1 MTLGSITHK
10 ELHSLVTVTCTQTPS
25 QFCPM
30 PNRLARSQSL
40 YLRKHADNP
49 IDWYPWGDEALEKA
63 RNENK
68 PIFLSIGYSS
78 CHWCTVMEHEAFS
91 DTVIADYMNERF
103 VAIKVDREER
113 PDLDS
118 IYMQAVQIMGESG
131 GWPLNLFLV
140 PEDLVPFYGGT
151 YFPIEPRYGR
161 PGFLRVLQ
169 SICEIYYDRYQDIQ
183 DYKDQIVK
191 NLHQINKMIPVP
203 IISDEV
209 LTNGIAKCAE
219 VVTNRDYGTCFPM
232 IPYANLLLRASRFEA
247 ANLESQTTILKDK
260 SQQRGIDL
268 ALGGIF
274 DHVAGGWHR
283 YTVDHTWTVPHFE
296 KMLYDNGLIMEY
308 LANLWLSGLQEPA
321 IARACELTAT
331 WLQRE
336 MLAEEGCFYASQ
348 DADSEGREGKFWVW
362 SFAELKKIFSNT
374 ELDLLIKE
382 FTISV
387 NGNFE
392 ESNVLQRKKL
402 GDLSPETEACLLKL
416 FRRRYGEYSR
426 PTDAFPVARSQDDI
440 REIEW
445 EGRVPPIT
453 DTKAITAWNALMIS
467 GLATAYRAFQNPIY
481 KQLAVNAAKFIL
493 EHQWIEGHL
502 QRINYEGQEAV
513 AAQSEDYAFLIKALL
528 DLHQALPENADFYLQ
543 QAIAIQAEFDRD
555 FWDALSGGYFNTTSE
570 SSQHLLLRERNYQ
583 DNATPSPNG
592 VAIANLVRFASV
604 TGKLEYLDRAELA
617 LKRFG
622 LVIANNPI
630 ACPSLLVAF
639 DWFRNHTLVRT
650 NPEQYAYLNQQYLPS
665 VMLRIDQHLPSPD
678 AIAMVCQGFACLEPA
693 TTPEI
698 CDRQLLRSTTRVGLN
713 YSSSK

>member
-1 MTLGSITHK
+1 
-10 ELHSLVTVTCTQTPS
+10 
-25 QFCPM
+25 M
-30 PNRLARSQSL
+30 PNRLAQSQSL

-63 RNENK
+63 RTENK

-91 DTVIADYMNERF
+91 DTVIADYMNDRF

-118 IYMQAVQIMGESG
+118 IYLQSVQIMGESG
-131 GWPLNLFLV
+131 GWPLNLFLA
-140 PEDLVPFYGGT
+140 PDDLVPFYGGT

-169 SICEIYYDRYQDIQ
+169 SILEIYHDSNQDIQ
-183 DYKDQIVK
+183 DYKEQIVR
-191 NLHQINKMIPVP
+191 NLHQVNKHTPVP
-203 IISDEV
+203 IINDEV
-209 LTNGIAKCAE
+209 LANGIAKCAE

-232 IPYANLLLRASRFEA
+232 IPYANFLLRASRFESL
-247 ANLESQTTILKDK
+247 NPESSDNILKDK
-260 SQQRGIDL
+260 TQQRGLSL

-308 LANLWLSGLQEPA
+308 LANLWISGLKEPA
-321 IARACELTAT
+321 ISRSCELTAT

-362 SFAELKKIFSNT
+362 SFSELKKSFST
-374 ELDLLIKE
+374 AELDLLVQE

-387 NGNFE
+387 AGNFE
-392 ESNVLQRKKL
+392 ETNVLQRKKN
-402 GDLSPETEACLLKL
+402 GELSPEVEACLTKL
-416 FRRRYGEYSR
+416 FRLRYGEYSR
-426 PTDAFPVARSQDDI
+426 PTDAFPVARSQADI
-440 REIEW
+440 REIDW
-445 EGRVPPIT
+445 EGRVPPVT

-467 GLATAYRAFQNPIY
+467 GLANAYRAFQKPIY

-493 EHQWIEGHL
+493 ENQWIEGRL
-502 QRINYEGQEAV
+502 QRINYEGQAAV
-513 AAQSEDYAFLIKALL
+513 VAQSEDYAFLIKALL
-528 DLHQALPENADFYLQ
+528 DMHQAIPEEANFYLQ

-592 VAIANLVRFASV
+592 IAIANLVRIASV
-604 TGKLEYLDRAELA
+604 TKKLEYLDRAELA

-622 LVIANNPI
+622 HVITNSPV
-630 ACPSLLVAF
+630 ACPSLLAAF

-650 NPEQYAYLNQQYLPS
+650 LPTQYEYFNRQYLPA
-665 VMLRIDQHLPSPD
+665 VMLRLDKHLPNPD
-678 AIAMVCQGFACLEPA
+678 AIAIVCQGFACLEPA
-693 TTPEI
+693 MSIEI
-698 CDRQLLRSTTRVGLN
+698 CDRQLLRSTTRV
-713 YSSSK
+713 K

>member
-1 MTLGSITHK
+1 
-10 ELHSLVTVTCTQTPS
+10 V
-25 QFCPM
+25 
-30 PNRLARSQSL
+30 QSL

-63 RNENK
+63 RTENK

-91 DTVIADYMNERF
+91 DTVIADYMNDRF

-118 IYMQAVQIMGESG
+118 IYLQSVQIMGESG
-131 GWPLNLFLV
+131 GWPLNLFLA
-140 PEDLVPFYGGT
+140 PDDLVPFYGGT

-169 SICEIYYDRYQDIQ
+169 SILEIYHDRNQDIQ
-183 DYKDQIVK
+183 DYKEQIVR
-191 NLHQINKMIPVP
+191 NLHQVNKHTPVP
-203 IISDEV
+203 IINDEV
-209 LTNGIAKCAE
+209 LANGIAKCAE

-232 IPYANLLLRASRFEA
+232 IPYANFLLRASRFESL
-247 ANLESQTTILKDK
+247 NPESSDNILKDK
-260 SQQRGIDL
+260 TQQRGLSL

-308 LANLWLSGLQEPA
+308 LANLWISGLKEPA
-321 IARACELTAT
+321 ISRSCELTAT

-362 SFAELKKIFSNT
+362 SFSELKKSFST
-374 ELDLLIKE
+374 AELDLLVQE

-387 NGNFE
+387 AGNFE
-392 ESNVLQRKKL
+392 ETNVLQRKKN
-402 GDLSPETEACLLKL
+402 GELSPEVEACLTKL
-416 FRRRYGEYSR
+416 FRLRYGEYSR
-426 PTDAFPVARSQDDI
+426 PTDAFPVARSQADI
-440 REIEW
+440 REIDW
-445 EGRVPPIT
+445 EGRVPPVT

-467 GLATAYRAFQNPIY
+467 GLANAYRAFQKPIY

-493 EHQWIEGHL
+493 ENQWIEGRL
-502 QRINYEGQEAV
+502 QRINYEGQAAV
-513 AAQSEDYAFLIKALL
+513 VAQSEDYAFLIKALL
-528 DLHQALPENADFYLQ
+528 DMHQAIPEEANFYLQ

-592 VAIANLVRFASV
+592 IAIANLVRIASV
-604 TGKLEYLDRAELA
+604 TKKLEYLDRAELA

-622 LVIANNPI
+622 HVITNSPV
-630 ACPSLLVAF
+630 ACPSLLAAF

-650 NPEQYAYLNQQYLPS
+650 LPTQYEYFNRQYLPA
-665 VMLRIDQHLPSPD
+665 VMLRLDKHLPNPD
-678 AIAMVCQGFACLEPA
+678 AIAIVCQGFACLEPA
-693 TTPEI
+693 MSIEI
-698 CDRQLLRSTTRVGLN
+698 CDRQLLRSTTRV
-713 YSSSK
+713 K

>member
-1 MTLGSITHK
+1 
-10 ELHSLVTVTCTQTPS
+10 
-25 QFCPM
+25 
-30 PNRLARSQSL
+30 
-40 YLRKHADNP
+40 
-49 IDWYPWGDEALEKA
+49 
-63 RNENK
+63 
-68 PIFLSIGYSS
+68 
-78 CHWCTVMEHEAFS
+78 
-91 DTVIADYMNERF
+91 MNDRF

-118 IYMQAVQIMGESG
+118 IYLQSVQIMGESG
-131 GWPLNLFLV
+131 GWPLNLFLA
-140 PEDLVPFYGGT
+140 PDDLVPFYGGT

-169 SICEIYYDRYQDIQ
+169 SILEIYHDRNQDIQ
-183 DYKDQIVK
+183 DYKEQIVR
-191 NLHQINKMIPVP
+191 NLHQVNKHTPVP
-203 IISDEV
+203 IINDAV
-209 LTNGIAKCAE
+209 LANGIAKCAE

-232 IPYANLLLRASRFEA
+232 IPYANFLLRASRFESL
-247 ANLESQTTILKDK
+247 NPESSDNILKDK
-260 SQQRGIDL
+260 TQQRGLSL

-308 LANLWLSGLQEPA
+308 LANLWISGLKEPA
-321 IARACELTAT
+321 ISRSCELTAT

-362 SFAELKKIFSNT
+362 SFSELKKSFST
-374 ELDLLIKE
+374 AELDLLVQE

-387 NGNFE
+387 AGNFE
-392 ESNVLQRKKL
+392 ETNVLQRKKN
-402 GDLSPETEACLLKL
+402 GELSPEVEACLTKL
-416 FRRRYGEYSR
+416 FRLRYGEYSR
-426 PTDAFPVARSQDDI
+426 PTDAFPVARSQADI
-440 REIEW
+440 REIDW
-445 EGRVPPIT
+445 EGRVPPVT

-467 GLATAYRAFQNPIY
+467 GLANAYRAFQKPIY

-493 EHQWIEGHL
+493 ENQWIEGRL
-502 QRINYEGQEAV
+502 QRINYEGQAAV
-513 AAQSEDYAFLIKALL
+513 VAQSEDYAFLIKALL
-528 DLHQALPENADFYLQ
+528 DMHQAIPEEANFYLQ

-592 VAIANLVRFASV
+592 IAIANLVRIASV
-604 TGKLEYLDRAELA
+604 TKKLEYLDRAELA

-622 LVIANNPI
+622 HVITNSPV
-630 ACPSLLVAF
+630 ACPSLLAAF

-650 NPEQYAYLNQQYLPS
+650 LPTQYEYFNRQYLPA
-665 VMLRIDQHLPSPD
+665 VMLRLDKHLPNPD
-678 AIAMVCQGFACLEPA
+678 AIAIVCQGFACLEPA
-693 TTPEI
+693 MSIEI
-698 CDRQLLRSTTRVGLN
+698 CDRQLLRSTTRV
-713 YSSSK
+713 K

>member
-1 MTLGSITHK
+1 
-10 ELHSLVTVTCTQTPS
+10 
-25 QFCPM
+25 M
-30 PNRLARSQSL
+30 PNRLAQSQSL

-63 RNENK
+63 RTENK

-91 DTVIADYMNERF
+91 DTVIADYMNDRF

-118 IYMQAVQIMGESG
+118 IYLQAVQIMGESG
-131 GWPLNLFLV
+131 GWPLNLFLA
-140 PEDLVPFYGGT
+140 PDDLVPFYGGT

-169 SICEIYYDRYQDIQ
+169 SILEIYHDRNQDIQ
-183 DYKDQIVK
+183 DYKEQIVR
-191 NLHQINKMIPVP
+191 NLHQVNKHTPVP
-203 IISDEV
+203 IINDEV
-209 LTNGIAKCAE
+209 LANGIAKCAE

-232 IPYANLLLRASRFEA
+232 IPYANFLLRASRFESL
-247 ANLESQTTILKDK
+247 NPESSDNILKDK
-260 SQQRGIDL
+260 TQQRGLSL

-308 LANLWLSGLQEPA
+308 LANLWISGLKEPA
-321 IARACELTAT
+321 ISRSCELTAT

-362 SFAELKKIFSNT
+362 SFSELKKSFST
-374 ELDLLIKE
+374 AELDLLVQE

-387 NGNFE
+387 AGNFE
-392 ESNVLQRKKL
+392 ETNVLQRKKN
-402 GDLSPETEACLLKL
+402 GELSPEVEACLTKL
-416 FRRRYGEYSR
+416 FRLRYGEYSR
-426 PTDAFPVARSQDDI
+426 PTDAFPVARSQADI
-440 REIEW
+440 REIDW
-445 EGRVPPIT
+445 EGRVPPVT

-467 GLATAYRAFQNPIY
+467 GLANAYRAFQKPIY

-493 EHQWIEGHL
+493 ENQWIEGRL
-502 QRINYEGQEAV
+502 QRINYEGQSAV
-513 AAQSEDYAFLIKALL
+513 VAQSEDYAFLIKALL
-528 DLHQALPENADFYLQ
+528 DMHQAIPEEANFYLQ

-592 VAIANLVRFASV
+592 IAIANLVRIASV
-604 TGKLEYLDRAELA
+604 TKKLEYLDRAELA

-622 LVIANNPI
+622 HVITNSPV
-630 ACPSLLVAF
+630 ACPSLLAAF

-650 NPEQYAYLNQQYLPS
+650 LPTQYEYFNRQYLPA
-665 VMLRIDQHLPSPD
+665 VMLRLDKHLPNPD
-678 AIAMVCQGFACLEPA
+678 AIAIVCQGFACLEPA
-693 TTPEI
+693 MSIEI
-698 CDRQLLRSTTRVGLN
+698 CDRQLLRSTTRV
-713 YSSSK
+713 K

>member
-1 MTLGSITHK
+1 
-10 ELHSLVTVTCTQTPS
+10 
-25 QFCPM
+25 M
-30 PNRLARSQSL
+30 PNRLSQSQSL

-49 IDWYPWGDEALEKA
+49 IAWYPWGDEALEKA
-63 RNENK
+63 KAENK

-91 DTVIADYMNERF
+91 DTLIADYMNDRF

-131 GWPLNLFLV
+131 GWPLNLFLA
-140 PEDLVPFYGGT
+140 PDDLVPFYGGT

-161 PGFLRVLQ
+161 PGFLQVMR
-169 SICEIYYDRYQDIQ
+169 SICEIYYDRHQDILE
-183 DYKDQIVK
+183 YKEQIVR
-191 NLHQINKMIPVP
+191 NLHQVNKLTPVP
-203 IISDEV
+203 VISDEV
-209 LTNGIAKCAE
+209 LANGISRCAE
-219 VVTNRDYGTCFPM
+219 VVTDREQGTCFPM
-232 IPYANLLLRASRFEA
+232 IPYANLLLRASRFES
-247 ANLESQTTILKDK
+247 NQTMLKDK
-260 SQQRGIDL
+260 AQQRGLNL

-296 KMLYDNGLIMEY
+296 KMLYDNGLNMEY
-308 LANLWLSGLQEPA
+308 LANLWLSGLKEPA
-321 IARACELTAT
+321 IARACAVTAN

-362 SFAELKKIFSNT
+362 SYAELKKIFSMT
-374 ELDLLIKE
+374 ELDLLIQE

-387 NGNFE
+387 KGNFE
-392 ESNVLQRKKL
+392 EANVLQRKNL
-402 GDLSPETEACLLKL
+402 GELSPEVEACLTKL

-426 PTDAFPVARSQDDI
+426 PTDAFPVARSQADI
-440 REIEW
+440 QEIDW
-445 EGRVPPIT
+445 EGRVPPVT
-453 DTKAITAWNALMIS
+453 DTKSITAWNAMMIS
-467 GLATAYRAFQNPIY
+467 GLATAYRAFQKPIY

-493 EHQWIEGHL
+493 NNQWIEGRL
-502 QRINYEGQEAV
+502 QRINYEGQASV
-513 AAQSEDYAFLIKALL
+513 AAQSEDYALLIKALL
-528 DLHQALPENADFYLQ
+528 DLHQAIPEEADFYLQ

-555 FWDALSGGYFNTTSE
+555 FWDTMSGGYFNTTSE

-592 VAIANLVRFASV
+592 IAIANLVRLASI
-604 TGKLEYLDRAELA
+604 TEKLEYLDRAELG

-622 LVIANNPI
+622 LVLSNSPV

-650 NPEQYAYLNQQYLPS
+650 HPTEYAYLNAQYLPS
-665 VMLRIDQHLPSPD
+665 VMLRIDRHLANPD
-678 AIAMVCQGFACLEPA
+678 AIAQVCKGFACLEPA
-693 TTPEI
+693 MSQEI
-698 CDRQLLRSTTRVGLN
+698 CDRQLLMSTTRVAL
-713 YSSSK
+713 K

>member
-1 MTLGSITHK
+1 
-10 ELHSLVTVTCTQTPS
+10 
-25 QFCPM
+25 
-30 PNRLARSQSL
+30 
-40 YLRKHADNP
+40 
-49 IDWYPWGDEALEKA
+49 
-63 RNENK
+63 
-68 PIFLSIGYSS
+68 
-78 CHWCTVMEHEAFS
+78 MEHEAFS
-91 DTVIADYMNERF
+91 DTVIADYMNDRF

-118 IYMQAVQIMGESG
+118 IYLQSVQIMGESG
-131 GWPLNLFLV
+131 GWPLNLFLA
-140 PEDLVPFYGGT
+140 PDDLVPFYGGT

-169 SICEIYYDRYQDIQ
+169 SILEIYHDRNQDIQ
-183 DYKDQIVK
+183 DYKEQIVR
-191 NLHQINKMIPVP
+191 NLHQVNKHTPVP
-203 IISDEV
+203 IINDEV
-209 LTNGIAKCAE
+209 LANGIAKCAE

-232 IPYANLLLRASRFEA
+232 IPYANFLLRASRFESL
-247 ANLESQTTILKDK
+247 NPESSDNILKDK
-260 SQQRGIDL
+260 TQQRGLSL

-308 LANLWLSGLQEPA
+308 LANLWISGLKEPA
-321 IARACELTAT
+321 ISRSCELTAT

-362 SFAELKKIFSNT
+362 SFSELKKSFST
-374 ELDLLIKE
+374 AELDLLVQE

-387 NGNFE
+387 AGNFE
-392 ESNVLQRKKL
+392 ETNVLQRKKN
-402 GDLSPETEACLLKL
+402 GELSPEVEACLTKL
-416 FRRRYGEYSR
+416 FRLRYGEYSR
-426 PTDAFPVARSQDDI
+426 PTDAFPVARSQADI
-440 REIEW
+440 REIDW
-445 EGRVPPIT
+445 EGRVPPVT

-467 GLATAYRAFQNPIY
+467 GLANAYRAFQKPIY

-493 EHQWIEGHL
+493 ENQWIEGRL
-502 QRINYEGQEAV
+502 QRINYEGQAAV
-513 AAQSEDYAFLIKALL
+513 VAQSEDYAFLIKALL
-528 DLHQALPENADFYLQ
+528 DMHQAIPEEANFYLQ

-592 VAIANLVRFASV
+592 IAIANLVRIASV
-604 TGKLEYLDRAELA
+604 TKKLEYLDRAELA

-622 LVIANNPI
+622 HVITNSPV
-630 ACPSLLVAF
+630 ACPSLLAAF

-650 NPEQYAYLNQQYLPS
+650 LPTQYEYFNRQYLPA
-665 VMLRIDQHLPSPD
+665 VMLRLDKHLPNPD
-678 AIAMVCQGFACLEPA
+678 AIAIVCQGFACLEPA
-693 TTPEI
+693 MSIEI
-698 CDRQLLRSTTRVGLN
+698 CDRQLLRSTTRV
-713 YSSSK
+713 K

>member
-1 MTLGSITHK
+1 
-10 ELHSLVTVTCTQTPS
+10 
-25 QFCPM
+25 M

-118 IYMQAVQIMGESG
+118 IYLQAIQIMGESG
-131 GWPLNLFLV
+131 GWPLNLFLA
-140 PEDLVPFYGGT
+140 PDDLVPFYGGT
-151 YFPIEPRYGR
+151 YFPIESRYQR

-169 SICEIYYDRYQDIQ
+169 SIHQMYYERNQDIQ
-183 DYKDQIVK
+183 DYKDQIVR
-191 NLHQINKMIPVP
+191 NLHQVNKLTPVP

-209 LTNGIAKCAE
+209 LAHSISKCAE

-232 IPYANLLLRASRFEA
+232 IPYVDFLLRASRFESG
-247 ANLESQTTILKDK
+247 ESLLKAK
-260 SQQRGIDL
+260 TRQRGMDL

-308 LANLWLSGLQEPA
+308 LANLWMSGLQEPA
-321 IARACELTAT
+321 IARSCELTAT

-362 SFAELKKIFSNT
+362 SFAELKKIFSNV
-374 ELDLLIKE
+374 ELDLLIEE

-392 ESNVLQRKKL
+392 ETNVLQRKKL
-402 GDLSPETEACLLKL
+402 GELSPEVEACLLKL

-440 REIEW
+440 REIDW

-467 GLATAYRAFQNPIY
+467 GLIKAYRAFQKPVY
-481 KQLAVNAAKFIL
+481 QQLAVNAVKFIL
-493 EHQWIEGHL
+493 DNQWIEGHL
-502 QRINYEGQEAV
+502 QRINYEGQAAV

-528 DLHQALPENADFYLQ
+528 DLHQAIPEEANFYLQ
-543 QAIAIQAEFDRD
+543 QAIAVQAEFDRD

-570 SSQHLLLRERNYQ
+570 SSQHLLLRERSYQ
-583 DNATPSPNG
+583 DNATPSSNG
-592 VAIANLVRFASV
+592 VAIANLVRLASV
-604 TGKLEYLDRAELA
+604 TEKLEYLDRAELA

-622 LVIANNPI
+622 HVISNSPV

-650 NPEQYAYLNQQYLPS
+650 NPQQYAYLNRQYLPA
-665 VMLRIDQHLPSPD
+665 VMLRIDAHLPNPE

-693 TTPEI
+693 TSQEI
-698 CDRQLLRSTTRVGLN
+698 CDRQLLGSSTRV
-713 YSSSK
+713 K

>member
-1 MTLGSITHK
+1 MS
-10 ELHSLVTVTCTQTPS
+10 
-25 QFCPM
+25 
-30 PNRLARSQSL
+30 NRLAQSQSL

-49 IDWYPWGDEALEKA
+49 IDWYPWGDQALEKA
-63 RNENK
+63 RTENK

-91 DTVIADYMNERF
+91 DTVIADYMNDRF

-118 IYMQAVQIMGESG
+118 IYLQAVQIMGESG
-131 GWPLNLFLV
+131 GWPLNLFLS
-140 PEDLVPFYGGT
+140 PDDLVPFYGGT

-161 PGFLRVLQ
+161 PGFLRVMQ
-169 SICEIYYDRYQDIQ
+169 SILEIYHDRNSDIQ
-183 DYKDQIVK
+183 DYKEQIVR
-191 NLHQINKMIPVP
+191 NLHQVNKHTPVP

-209 LTNGIAKCAE
+209 LAYGIAKCAE
-219 VVTNRDYGTCFPM
+219 VVTNRDFGTCFPM
-232 IPYANLLLRASRFEA
+232 IPYANFLLRASRFEPL
-247 ANLESQTTILKDK
+247 NPESSETILKDK
-260 SQQRGIDL
+260 AQQRGLSL

-308 LANLWLSGLQEPA
+308 LANLWMSGLQEPA
-321 IARACELTAT
+321 IARSCELTAT

-362 SFAELKKIFSNT
+362 SYTELKKNFSTT
-374 ELDLLIKE
+374 ELDLLVQE

-387 NGNFE
+387 TGNFE
-392 ESNVLQRKKL
+392 ESNVLQRKKY
-402 GDLSPETEACLLKL
+402 GELSPEVEACLTKL
-416 FRRRYGEYSR
+416 FRLRYGEYSR
-426 PTDAFPVARSQDDI
+426 PTDAFPVARSQADI
-440 REIEW
+440 REIDW
-445 EGRVPPIT
+445 EGRVPPVT

-467 GLATAYRAFQNPIY
+467 GLATAYRAFQKPIY
-481 KQLAVNAAKFIL
+481 KQLAVNATKFIL
-493 EHQWIEGHL
+493 ENQWIEGRL
-502 QRINYEGQEAV
+502 QRINYEGQAAG
-513 AAQSEDYAFLIKALL
+513 AAQSEDYALLIKALL
-528 DLHQALPENADFYLQ
+528 DLHQAIPEAANFYLQ

-570 SSQHLLLRERNYQ
+570 SSQYLLLRERNYQ

-592 VAIANLVRFASV
+592 IAIANLVRIASL
-604 TGKLEYLDRAELA
+604 TEKLEYLDRAELA

-622 LVIANNPI
+622 HVITNSPL
-630 ACPSLLVAF
+630 ACPSLLTAF

-650 NPEQYAYLNQQYLPS
+650 LPTQYEYLNRQYLPA
-665 VMLRIDQHLPSPD
+665 VMLRLDKHLPNPD
-678 AIAMVCQGFACLEPA
+678 AIAIVCQGFACLEPA
-693 TTPEI
+693 MSIEI
-698 CDRQLLRSTTRVGLN
+698 CDRQLLRSTTRVR
-713 YSSSK
+713 

>member
-1 MTLGSITHK
+1 
-10 ELHSLVTVTCTQTPS
+10 
-25 QFCPM
+25 M
-30 PNRLARSQSL
+30 PNRLAQSQSL

-63 RNENK
+63 RTENK

-91 DTVIADYMNERF
+91 DTVIADYMNDRF

-118 IYMQAVQIMGESG
+118 IYLHSVQIMGESG
-131 GWPLNLFLV
+131 GWPLNLFLA
-140 PEDLVPFYGGT
+140 PDDLVPFYGGT

-169 SICEIYYDRYQDIQ
+169 SILEIYHDRNQDIQ
-183 DYKDQIVK
+183 DYKEQIVR
-191 NLHQINKMIPVP
+191 NLHQVNKHTPVP
-203 IISDEV
+203 IINDEV
-209 LTNGIAKCAE
+209 LANGIAKCAE

-232 IPYANLLLRASRFEA
+232 IPYANFLLRASRFESL
-247 ANLESQTTILKDK
+247 NPESSDNILKDK
-260 SQQRGIDL
+260 TQQRGLSL

-308 LANLWLSGLQEPA
+308 LANLWISGLKEPA
-321 IARACELTAT
+321 ISRSCELTAT

-362 SFAELKKIFSNT
+362 SFSELKKSFST
-374 ELDLLIKE
+374 AELDLLVQE

-387 NGNFE
+387 AGNFE
-392 ESNVLQRKKL
+392 ETNVLQRKKN
-402 GDLSPETEACLLKL
+402 GELSPEVEACLTKL
-416 FRRRYGEYSR
+416 FRLRYGEYSR
-426 PTDAFPVARSQDDI
+426 PTDAFPVARSQADI
-440 REIEW
+440 REIDW
-445 EGRVPPIT
+445 EGRVPPVT

-467 GLATAYRAFQNPIY
+467 GLANAYRAFQKPIY

-493 EHQWIEGHL
+493 ENQWIEGRL
-502 QRINYEGQEAV
+502 QRINYEGQAAV
-513 AAQSEDYAFLIKALL
+513 VAQSEDYAFLIKALL
-528 DLHQALPENADFYLQ
+528 DMHQAIPEEANFYLQ

-592 VAIANLVRFASV
+592 IAIANLVRIASV
-604 TGKLEYLDRAELA
+604 TKKLEYLDRAELA

-622 LVIANNPI
+622 HVITNSPV
-630 ACPSLLVAF
+630 ACPSLLAAF

-650 NPEQYAYLNQQYLPS
+650 LPTQYEYFNRQYLPA
-665 VMLRIDQHLPSPD
+665 VMLRLDKHLPNPD
-678 AIAMVCQGFACLEPA
+678 AIAIVCQGFACLEPA
-693 TTPEI
+693 MSIEI
-698 CDRQLLRSTTRVGLN
+698 CDRQLLRSTTRV
-713 YSSSK
+713 K

>member
-1 MTLGSITHK
+1 
-10 ELHSLVTVTCTQTPS
+10 
-25 QFCPM
+25 M
-30 PNRLARSQSL
+30 PNRLAQSQSL

-63 RNENK
+63 RTENK

-91 DTVIADYMNERF
+91 DTVIADYMNDRF

-118 IYMQAVQIMGESG
+118 IYLQAVQIMGESG
-131 GWPLNLFLV
+131 GWPLNLFLA
-140 PEDLVPFYGGT
+140 PDDLVPFYGGT

-169 SICEIYYDRYQDIQ
+169 SILEIYHDRNQDIQ
-183 DYKDQIVK
+183 DYKEQIVR
-191 NLHQINKMIPVP
+191 NLHQVNKHTPVP
-203 IISDEV
+203 IINDEV
-209 LTNGIAKCAE
+209 LANGIAKCAE

-232 IPYANLLLRASRFEA
+232 IPYANFLLRASRFESL
-247 ANLESQTTILKDK
+247 NPESRDNILKDK
-260 SQQRGIDL
+260 AQQRGL
-268 ALGGIF
+268 SLSLGGIF

-308 LANLWLSGLQEPA
+308 LANLWMSGLKEPA
-321 IARACELTAT
+321 IARSCELTAT

-362 SFAELKKIFSNT
+362 SFSELKKSFST
-374 ELDLLIKE
+374 AELDLLVQE
-382 FTISV
+382 FMISV
-387 NGNFE
+387 AGNFE
-392 ESNVLQRKKL
+392 ETNVLQRKKN
-402 GDLSPETEACLLKL
+402 GELSPEVEACLTKL
-416 FRRRYGEYSR
+416 FRLRYGEYSR
-426 PTDAFPVARSQDDI
+426 PTDAFQVARSQADI
-440 REIEW
+440 REIDW
-445 EGRVPPIT
+445 EGRVPPVT

-467 GLATAYRAFQNPIY
+467 GLANAYRAFQKPIY

-493 EHQWIEGHL
+493 DNQWIEGRL
-502 QRINYEGQEAV
+502 QRINYEGQAAV
-513 AAQSEDYAFLIKALL
+513 VAQSEDYAFLIKALL
-528 DLHQALPENADFYLQ
+528 DLHQAIPEEANFYLQ

-592 VAIANLVRFASV
+592 IAIANLVRIASV
-604 TGKLEYLDRAELA
+604 TEKLEYLDRAELA

-622 LVIANNPI
+622 HVITNSPV
-630 ACPSLLVAF
+630 ACPSLLAAF

-650 NPEQYAYLNQQYLPS
+650 LPTQYEYLNRQYLPA
-665 VMLRIDQHLPSPD
+665 VMLRLDKHLPNPD
-678 AIAMVCQGFACLEPA
+678 AIAIVCQGFACLEPA
-693 TTPEI
+693 MSIEI
-698 CDRQLLRSTTRVGLN
+698 CDRQLLRSTTRV
-713 YSSSK
+713 K

>member
-1 MTLGSITHK
+1 
-10 ELHSLVTVTCTQTPS
+10 
-25 QFCPM
+25 M
-30 PNRLARSQSL
+30 PNRLAQSQSL

-63 RNENK
+63 RTENK

-91 DTVIADYMNERF
+91 DTVIADYMNDRF

-118 IYMQAVQIMGESG
+118 IYLQSVQIMGESG
-131 GWPLNLFLV
+131 GWPLNLFLA
-140 PEDLVPFYGGT
+140 PDDLVPFYGGT

-169 SICEIYYDRYQDIQ
+169 SILEIYHDRNQDIQ
-183 DYKDQIVK
+183 DYKEQIVR
-191 NLHQINKMIPVP
+191 NLHQVNKHTPVP
-203 IISDEV
+203 IINDEV
-209 LTNGIAKCAE
+209 LANGIAKCAE

-232 IPYANLLLRASRFEA
+232 IPYANFLLRASRVET
-247 ANLESQTTILKDK
+247 LKPESSDNILKDK
-260 SQQRGIDL
+260 TQQRGLSL

-308 LANLWLSGLQEPA
+308 LANLWISGLKEPA
-321 IARACELTAT
+321 ISRSCELTAT

-362 SFAELKKIFSNT
+362 SFSELKKSFST
-374 ELDLLIKE
+374 AELDLLVQE

-387 NGNFE
+387 AGNFE
-392 ESNVLQRKKL
+392 ETNVLQRKKN
-402 GDLSPETEACLLKL
+402 GELSPEVEACLTKL
-416 FRRRYGEYSR
+416 FRLRYGEYSR
-426 PTDAFPVARSQDDI
+426 PTDAFPVARSQADI
-440 REIEW
+440 REIDW
-445 EGRVPPIT
+445 EGRVPPVT

-467 GLATAYRAFQNPIY
+467 GLANAYRAFQKPIY

-493 EHQWIEGHL
+493 ENQWIEGRL
-502 QRINYEGQEAV
+502 QRINYEGQAAV
-513 AAQSEDYAFLIKALL
+513 VAQSEDYAFLIKALL
-528 DLHQALPENADFYLQ
+528 DMHQAIPEEANFYLQ

-592 VAIANLVRFASV
+592 IAIANLVRIASV
-604 TGKLEYLDRAELA
+604 TKKLEYLDRAELA

-622 LVIANNPI
+622 HVITNSPV
-630 ACPSLLVAF
+630 ACPSLLAAF

-650 NPEQYAYLNQQYLPS
+650 LPTQYEYFNRQYLPA
-665 VMLRIDQHLPSPD
+665 VMLRLDKHLPNPD
-678 AIAMVCQGFACLEPA
+678 AIAIVCQGFACLEPA
-693 TTPEI
+693 MSIEI
-698 CDRQLLRSTTRVGLN
+698 CDRQLLRSTTRV
-713 YSSSK
+713 K

>member
-1 MTLGSITHK
+1 MS
-10 ELHSLVTVTCTQTPS
+10 
-25 QFCPM
+25 
-30 PNRLARSQSL
+30 NRLVQSQSL

-63 RNENK
+63 RTENK

-78 CHWCTVMEHEAFS
+78 CHWCSVMEHEAFS
-91 DTVIADYMNERF
+91 DTVIADYMNDRF

-131 GWPLNLFLV
+131 GWPLNLFLA
-140 PEDLVPFYGGT
+140 PDDLVPFYGGT

-169 SICEIYYDRYQDIQ
+169 SILEIYHDRNSDIQ
-183 DYKDQIVK
+183 DYKEQIIR
-191 NLHQINKMIPVP
+191 NLHQVNKHTPVP

-209 LTNGIAKCAE
+209 LANGIAKCAE

-232 IPYANLLLRASRFEA
+232 IPYANFLLMASRFESL
-247 ANLESQTTILKDK
+247 NPQSSDKILKYK
-260 SQQRGIDL
+260 AQQRGLSL
-268 ALGGIF
+268 AFGGIF

-308 LANLWLSGLQEPA
+308 LANLWMSGLKEPA
-321 IARACELTAT
+321 IARSCELTAT

-336 MLAEEGCFYASQ
+336 MLTEEGCFYASQ

-362 SFAELKKIFSNT
+362 SYTELKKNFSAA
-374 ELDLLIKE
+374 ELDLLAQE
-382 FTISV
+382 FTILEA
-387 NGNFE
+387 GNFE
-392 ESNVLQRKKL
+392 GSNVLQRKKHEE
-402 GDLSPETEACLLKL
+402 LSPEVEACLTKL
-416 FRRRYGEYSR
+416 FRLRYGEYSR
-426 PTDAFPVARSQDDI
+426 PTDAFPVARSQADI
-440 REIEW
+440 REIDW
-445 EGRVPPIT
+445 EGRVPPVT

-467 GLATAYRAFQNPIY
+467 GLAAAYRAFQKPVY

-493 EHQWIEGHL
+493 ENQWIEGRL
-502 QRINYEGQEAV
+502 QRINYEGKAAV
-513 AAQSEDYAFLIKALL
+513 VAQSEDYAFLIKALL
-528 DLHQALPENADFYLQ
+528 DLHQAIPESANFYLQ

-583 DNATPSPNG
+583 DNATPSSNG
-592 VAIANLVRFASV
+592 IAITNLVRMASL
-604 TGKLEYLDRAELA
+604 TEKLEYLDRAELA

-622 LVIANNPI
+622 HVITNSPV
-630 ACPSLLVAF
+630 ACPSLLAAF

-650 NPEQYAYLNQQYLPS
+650 LPTQYAYLNRQYLPA
-665 VMLRIDQHLPSPD
+665 VMLRLDKHLPNPD
-678 AIAMVCQGFACLEPA
+678 AIAIVCQGFACLEPA
-693 TTPEI
+693 MTVEI
-698 CDRQLLRSTTRVGLN
+698 CDRQLLRSTTRVM
-713 YSSSK
+713 

>member
-1 MTLGSITHK
+1 
-10 ELHSLVTVTCTQTPS
+10 
-25 QFCPM
+25 M
-30 PNRLARSQSL
+30 PNRLAQSQSL

-63 RNENK
+63 RTENK

-91 DTVIADYMNERF
+91 DTVIADYMNDRF

-118 IYMQAVQIMGESG
+118 IYLQSVQIMGESG
-131 GWPLNLFLV
+131 GWPLNLFLA
-140 PEDLVPFYGGT
+140 PDDLVPFYGGT

-169 SICEIYYDRYQDIQ
+169 SILEIYHDRNQDIQ
-183 DYKDQIVK
+183 DYKEQIVR
-191 NLHQINKMIPVP
+191 NLHQVNKHTPVP
-203 IISDEV
+203 IINDAV
-209 LTNGIAKCAE
+209 LANGIAKCAE

-232 IPYANLLLRASRFEA
+232 IPYANFLLRASRFESL
-247 ANLESQTTILKDK
+247 NPESSDNILKDK
-260 SQQRGIDL
+260 TQQRGLSL

-308 LANLWLSGLQEPA
+308 LANLWISGLKEPA
-321 IARACELTAT
+321 ISRSCELTAT

-362 SFAELKKIFSNT
+362 SFSELKKSFST
-374 ELDLLIKE
+374 AELDLLVQE

-387 NGNFE
+387 AGNFE
-392 ESNVLQRKKL
+392 ETNVLQRKKN
-402 GDLSPETEACLLKL
+402 GELSPEVEACLTKL
-416 FRRRYGEYSR
+416 FRLRYGEYSR
-426 PTDAFPVARSQDDI
+426 PTDAFPVARSQADI
-440 REIEW
+440 REIDW
-445 EGRVPPIT
+445 EGRVPPVT

-467 GLATAYRAFQNPIY
+467 GLANAYRAFQKPIY

-493 EHQWIEGHL
+493 ENQWIEGRL
-502 QRINYEGQEAV
+502 QRINYEGQAAV
-513 AAQSEDYAFLIKALL
+513 VAQSEDYAFLIKALL
-528 DLHQALPENADFYLQ
+528 DMHQAIPEEANFYLQ

-592 VAIANLVRFASV
+592 IAIANLVRIASV
-604 TGKLEYLDRAELA
+604 TKKLEYLDRAELA

-622 LVIANNPI
+622 HVITNSPV
-630 ACPSLLVAF
+630 ACPSLLAAF

-650 NPEQYAYLNQQYLPS
+650 LPTQYEYFNRQYLPA
-665 VMLRIDQHLPSPD
+665 VMLRLDKHLPNPD
-678 AIAMVCQGFACLEPA
+678 AIAIVCQGFACLEPA
-693 TTPEI
+693 MSIEI
-698 CDRQLLRSTTRVGLN
+698 CDRQLLRSTTRV
-713 YSSSK
+713 K

>member
-1 MTLGSITHK
+1 
-10 ELHSLVTVTCTQTPS
+10 
-25 QFCPM
+25 M

-49 IDWYPWGDEALEKA
+49 IDWYPWDDEALEKA

-140 PEDLVPFYGGT
+140 PDDLVPFYGGT

-203 IISDEV
+203 IISDAV
-209 LTNGIAKCAE
+209 LAHGIAKCAE

-232 IPYANLLLRASRFEA
+232 IPYANLLLRASRFES
-247 ANLESQTTILKDK
+247 ANPESSVTILRDK

-308 LANLWLSGLQEPA
+308 LANLWLSGFQEPA
-321 IARACELTAT
+321 IARACDLTAT

-362 SFAELKKIFSNT
+362 SFAELKKIFSNP

-392 ESNVLQRKKL
+392 ESNVLQRKKV
-402 GDLSPETEACLLKL
+402 GELSDETEACLLKL
-416 FRRRYGEYSR
+416 FRQRYGEYSR
-426 PTDAFPVARSQDDI
+426 PTDAFPVARSQDDT
-440 REIEW
+440 RAIEW

-467 GLATAYRAFQNPIY
+467 GLATAYRAFHKLVY

-502 QRINYEGQEAV
+502 QRINYEGEEAV
-513 AAQSEDYAFLIKALL
+513 VAQSEDYAFLIKALL
-528 DLHQALPENADFYLQ
+528 DLHQALPESADFYLQ
-543 QAIAIQAEFDRD
+543 QAIAIQSEFDHD

-583 DNATPSPNG
+583 DNATPSSNG
-592 VAIANLVRFASV
+592 VAIANLVRLASI

-622 LVIANNPI
+622 LVIANNSV
-630 ACPSLLVAF
+630 ACPSLFVAF

-650 NPEQYAYLNQQYLPS
+650 NADQYAYLNQQYLPS
-665 VMLRIDQHLPSPD
+665 VMLRIDQHLPNPD
-678 AIAMVCQGFACLEPA
+678 AIALVCQGFACLEPA
-693 TTPEI
+693 VTQDI

-713 YSSSK
+713 

>member
-1 MTLGSITHK
+1 
-10 ELHSLVTVTCTQTPS
+10 
-25 QFCPM
+25 M

-49 IDWYPWGDEALEKA
+49 IDWYPWDDEALEKA
-63 RNENK
+63 RTENK
-68 PIFLSIGYSS
+68 PIFLSVGYSS

-91 DTVIADYMNERF
+91 DTVIADYMNDRF

-131 GWPLNLFLV
+131 GWPLNLFLA
-140 PEDLVPFYGGT
+140 PDDLVPFYGGT

-169 SICEIYYDRYQDIQ
+169 SIYEIYYERNQDIQ
-183 DYKDQIVK
+183 DYKDQIVR
-191 NLHQINKMIPVP
+191 NLHQVNKLIPVP

-209 LTNGIAKCAE
+209 LAKGIAKCAE

-232 IPYANLLLRASRFEA
+232 IPYANLLLRASRFEVV
-247 ANLESQTTILKDK
+247 NSESNQTLLQDK
-260 SQQRGIDL
+260 AQQRGLDL

-321 IARACELTAT
+321 IARSCDLTAT

-336 MLAEEGCFYASQ
+336 MLAAEGCFYASQ

-374 ELDLLIKE
+374 ELDLLIQE

-392 ESNVLQRKKL
+392 ETNVLQRKNL
-402 GDLSPETEACLLKL
+402 GELSPETEACLLKL

-440 REIEW
+440 REIDW

-467 GLATAYRAFQNPIY
+467 GLATAYRAFQKPIY

-502 QRINYEGQEAV
+502 QRINYEGQAAV
-513 AAQSEDYAFLIKALL
+513 AAQSEDYAFLIKAML
-528 DLHQALPENADFYLQ
+528 DLHQAMPEDANFYLQ

-592 VAIANLVRFASV
+592 IAIANLVRLASV
-604 TGKLEYLDRAELA
+604 TEKLEYLDRAELA

-622 LVIANNPI
+622 LVIANSPV
-630 ACPSLLVAF
+630 ACPSLLAAF

-650 NPEQYAYLNQQYLPS
+650 NPSQYAYLNQQYLPS
-665 VMLRIDQHLPSPD
+665 VMLRIDQHLPNPE

-693 TTPEI
+693 MTQDI
-698 CDRQLLRSTTRVGLN
+698 CDRQLLRSTTRV
-713 YSSSK
+713 S

>member
-1 MTLGSITHK
+1 
-10 ELHSLVTVTCTQTPS
+10 
-25 QFCPM
+25 M
-30 PNRLARSQSL
+30 PNRLAQSQSL

-63 RNENK
+63 RTENK

-91 DTVIADYMNERF
+91 DTVIADYMNDRF

-118 IYMQAVQIMGESG
+118 IYLQSVQIMGESG
-131 GWPLNLFLV
+131 GWPLNLFLA
-140 PEDLVPFYGGT
+140 PDDLVPFYGGT

-169 SICEIYYDRYQDIQ
+169 SILEIYHDRNQDIQ
-183 DYKDQIVK
+183 DYKEQIVR
-191 NLHQINKMIPVP
+191 NLHQVNKHTPVP
-203 IISDEV
+203 IINDEV
-209 LTNGIAKCAE
+209 LANGIAKCAE

-232 IPYANLLLRASRFEA
+232 IPYANFLLRASRFESL
-247 ANLESQTTILKDK
+247 NPESSDNILKDK
-260 SQQRGIDL
+260 TQQRGLSL

-308 LANLWLSGLQEPA
+308 LANLWISGLKEPA
-321 IARACELTAT
+321 ISRSCELTAT

-362 SFAELKKIFSNT
+362 SFSELKKSFST
-374 ELDLLIKE
+374 AELDLLVQE

-387 NGNFE
+387 AGNFE
-392 ESNVLQRKKL
+392 ETNVLQRKKN
-402 GDLSPETEACLLKL
+402 GELSPEVEACLTKL
-416 FRRRYGEYSR
+416 FRLRYGEYSR
-426 PTDAFPVARSQDDI
+426 PTDAFPVARSQADI
-440 REIEW
+440 REIDW
-445 EGRVPPIT
+445 EGRVPPVT

-467 GLATAYRAFQNPIY
+467 GLANAYRAFQKPIY

-493 EHQWIEGHL
+493 ENQWIEGRL
-502 QRINYEGQEAV
+502 QRINYEGQAAV
-513 AAQSEDYAFLIKALL
+513 VAQSEDYAFLIKALL
-528 DLHQALPENADFYLQ
+528 DMHQAIPEEANFYLQ

-592 VAIANLVRFASV
+592 IAIANLVRIASV
-604 TGKLEYLDRAELA
+604 TKKLEYLDRAELA

-622 LVIANNPI
+622 HVITNSPV
-630 ACPSLLVAF
+630 ACPSLLAAF

-650 NPEQYAYLNQQYLPS
+650 LPTQYEYFNHQYLPA
-665 VMLRIDQHLPSPD
+665 VMLRLDKHLPNPD
-678 AIAMVCQGFACLEPA
+678 AIAIVCQGFACLEPA
-693 TTPEI
+693 MSIEI
-698 CDRQLLRSTTRVGLN
+698 CDRQLLRSTTRV
-713 YSSSK
+713 K

>member
-1 MTLGSITHK
+1 
-10 ELHSLVTVTCTQTPS
+10 
-25 QFCPM
+25 
-30 PNRLARSQSL
+30 
-40 YLRKHADNP
+40 
-49 IDWYPWGDEALEKA
+49 
-63 RNENK
+63 
-68 PIFLSIGYSS
+68 
-78 CHWCTVMEHEAFS
+78 
-91 DTVIADYMNERF
+91 

-118 IYMQAVQIMGESG
+118 IYLQSVQIMGESG
-131 GWPLNLFLV
+131 GWPLNLFLA
-140 PEDLVPFYGGT
+140 PDDLVPFYGGT

-169 SICEIYYDRYQDIQ
+169 SILEIYHDRNQDIQ
-183 DYKDQIVK
+183 DYKEQIVR
-191 NLHQINKMIPVP
+191 NLHQVNKHTPVP
-203 IISDEV
+203 IINDEV
-209 LTNGIAKCAE
+209 LANGIAKCAE

-232 IPYANLLLRASRFEA
+232 IPYANFLLRASRFESL
-247 ANLESQTTILKDK
+247 NPESSDNILKDK
-260 SQQRGIDL
+260 TQQRGLSL

-308 LANLWLSGLQEPA
+308 LANLWISGLKEPA
-321 IARACELTAT
+321 ISRSCELTAT

-362 SFAELKKIFSNT
+362 SFSELKKSFST
-374 ELDLLIKE
+374 AELDLLVQE

-387 NGNFE
+387 AGNFE
-392 ESNVLQRKKL
+392 ETNVLQRKKN
-402 GDLSPETEACLLKL
+402 GELSPEVEACLTKL
-416 FRRRYGEYSR
+416 FRLRYGEYSR
-426 PTDAFPVARSQDDI
+426 PTDAFPVARSQADI
-440 REIEW
+440 REIDW
-445 EGRVPPIT
+445 EGRVPPVT

-467 GLATAYRAFQNPIY
+467 GLANAYRAFQKPIY

-493 EHQWIEGHL
+493 ENQWIEGRL
-502 QRINYEGQEAV
+502 QRINYEGQAAV
-513 AAQSEDYAFLIKALL
+513 VAQSEDYAFLIKALL
-528 DLHQALPENADFYLQ
+528 DMHQAIPEEANFYLQ

-592 VAIANLVRFASV
+592 IAIANLVRIASV
-604 TGKLEYLDRAELA
+604 TKKLEYLDRAELA

-622 LVIANNPI
+622 HVITNSPV
-630 ACPSLLVAF
+630 ACPSLLAAF

-650 NPEQYAYLNQQYLPS
+650 LPTQYEYFNRQYLPA
-665 VMLRIDQHLPSPD
+665 VMLRLDKHLPNPD
-678 AIAMVCQGFACLEPA
+678 AIAIVCQGFACLEPA
-693 TTPEI
+693 MSIEI
-698 CDRQLLRSTTRVGLN
+698 CDRQLLRSTTRV
-713 YSSSK
+713 K

>member
-1 MTLGSITHK
+1 
-10 ELHSLVTVTCTQTPS
+10 
-25 QFCPM
+25 M
-30 PNRLARSQSL
+30 PNRLAQSQSL

-63 RNENK
+63 RTENK

-91 DTVIADYMNERF
+91 DTVIADYMNDRF

-118 IYMQAVQIMGESG
+118 IYLQSVQIMGESG
-131 GWPLNLFLV
+131 GWPLNLFLA
-140 PEDLVPFYGGT
+140 PDDLVPFYGGT

-169 SICEIYYDRYQDIQ
+169 SILEIYHDRNQDIQ
-183 DYKDQIVK
+183 DYKEQIVR
-191 NLHQINKMIPVP
+191 NLHQVNKHTPVP
-203 IISDEV
+203 IINDEV
-209 LTNGIAKCAE
+209 LANGIAKCAE

-232 IPYANLLLRASRFEA
+232 IPYANFLLRASRFESL
-247 ANLESQTTILKDK
+247 NPESSDNILKDK
-260 SQQRGIDL
+260 TQQRGLSL

-283 YTVDHTWTVPHFE
+283 YTVDQTLTVPHFE

-308 LANLWLSGLQEPA
+308 LANLWISGLKEPA
-321 IARACELTAT
+321 ISRSCELTAT

-362 SFAELKKIFSNT
+362 SFSELKKSFST
-374 ELDLLIKE
+374 AELDLLVQE

-387 NGNFE
+387 AGNFE
-392 ESNVLQRKKL
+392 ETNVLQRKKN
-402 GDLSPETEACLLKL
+402 GELSPEVEACLTKL
-416 FRRRYGEYSR
+416 FRLRYGEYSR
-426 PTDAFPVARSQDDI
+426 PTDAFPVARSQADI
-440 REIEW
+440 REIDW
-445 EGRVPPIT
+445 EGRVPPVT

-467 GLATAYRAFQNPIY
+467 GLANAYRAFQKPIY

-493 EHQWIEGHL
+493 ENQWIEGRL
-502 QRINYEGQEAV
+502 QRINYEGQAAV
-513 AAQSEDYAFLIKALL
+513 VAQSEDYAFLIKALL
-528 DLHQALPENADFYLQ
+528 DMHQAIPEEANFYLQ

-592 VAIANLVRFASV
+592 IAIANLVRIASV
-604 TGKLEYLDRAELA
+604 TKKLEYLDRAELA

-622 LVIANNPI
+622 HVITNSPV
-630 ACPSLLVAF
+630 ACPSLLAAF

-650 NPEQYAYLNQQYLPS
+650 LPTQYEYFNRQYLPA
-665 VMLRIDQHLPSPD
+665 VMLRLDKHLPNPD
-678 AIAMVCQGFACLEPA
+678 AIAIVCQGFACLEPA
-693 TTPEI
+693 MSIEI
-698 CDRQLLRSTTRVGLN
+698 CDRQLLRSTTRV
-713 YSSSK
+713 K

>member
-1 MTLGSITHK
+1 
-10 ELHSLVTVTCTQTPS
+10 
-25 QFCPM
+25 M
-30 PNRLARSQSL
+30 PNRLAQSQSL

-63 RNENK
+63 RTENK

-91 DTVIADYMNERF
+91 DTVIADYMNDRL

-131 GWPLNLFLV
+131 GWPLNLFLA
-140 PEDLVPFYGGT
+140 PDDLVPFYGGT

-169 SICEIYYDRYQDIQ
+169 SILEIYHDRNQDIQ
-183 DYKDQIVK
+183 DYKEQIVR
-191 NLHQINKMIPVP
+191 NLHQVNKHTPVP
-203 IISDEV
+203 IINDEV

-232 IPYANLLLRASRFEA
+232 IPYANFLLRASRFESL
-247 ANLESQTTILKDK
+247 NPESSDNILKDK
-260 SQQRGIDL
+260 AQQRGLSL

-308 LANLWLSGLQEPA
+308 LANLWMSGLQEPA
-321 IARACELTAT
+321 IARSCELTAT

-336 MLAEEGCFYASQ
+336 MLTEEGCFYASQ

-362 SFAELKKIFSNT
+362 SYTDLKKNFSAT
-374 ELDLLIKE
+374 ELALLVQE
-382 FTISV
+382 FTISET
-387 NGNFE
+387 GNFE
-392 ESNVLQRKKL
+392 GNNVLQRKKQ
-402 GDLSPETEACLLKL
+402 GELSPEVEACLTKL
-416 FRRRYGEYSR
+416 FRLRYGEYSR
-426 PTDAFPVARSQDDI
+426 PTDAFPVARSQADI
-440 REIEW
+440 REINW
-445 EGRVPPIT
+445 EGRVPPVT

-467 GLATAYRAFQNPIY
+467 GLANAYRAFQKPIY

-493 EHQWIEGHL
+493 ENQWIEGRL
-502 QRINYEGQEAV
+502 QRINYEGQAEV

-528 DLHQALPENADFYLQ
+528 DLHQAIPEEANFYLQ

-592 VAIANLVRFASV
+592 IAIANLVRIASL
-604 TGKLEYLDRAELA
+604 TEKLEYLDRAELA

-622 LVIANNPI
+622 HVITNSPV

-650 NPEQYAYLNQQYLPS
+650 LPTQYECLNRQYLPA
-665 VMLRIDQHLPSPD
+665 VMLRLDKHLPNPD
-678 AIAMVCQGFACLEPA
+678 AIAIVCQGFACLEPA
-693 TTPEI
+693 MSIEI
-698 CDRQLLRSTTRVGLN
+698 CDRQLLRSTTRVR
-713 YSSSK
+713 

>member
-1 MTLGSITHK
+1 
-10 ELHSLVTVTCTQTPS
+10 
-25 QFCPM
+25 M

-49 IDWYPWGDEALEKA
+49 IDWYPWGDAALEKA

-140 PEDLVPFYGGT
+140 PDDLVPFYGGT

-203 IISDEV
+203 IISDAV
-209 LTNGIAKCAE
+209 LAHGIAKCAE

-232 IPYANLLLRASRFEA
+232 IPYANLLLRSSRFEA
-247 ANLESQTTILKDK
+247 ANPESSATILRDK

-308 LANLWLSGLQEPA
+308 LANLWLSGFQEPA
-321 IARACELTAT
+321 IARACDLTAT

-402 GDLSPETEACLLKL
+402 GELSAETEACLLKL

-426 PTDAFPVARSQDDI
+426 PSDALPVARSQDDI

-467 GLATAYRAFQNPIY
+467 GLATAYRAFQKPVY

-502 QRINYEGQEAV
+502 QRINYEGEEAV
-513 AAQSEDYAFLIKALL
+513 VAQSEDYAFLIKALL
-528 DLHQALPENADFYLQ
+528 DLHQALPESADFYLQ

-583 DNATPSPNG
+583 DNATPSSNG
-592 VAIANLVRFASV
+592 VAIANLVRLASI

-622 LVIANNPI
+622 LVIANNSV

-650 NPEQYAYLNQQYLPS
+650 NAEQYAYLNQQYLPS
-665 VMLRIDQHLPSPD
+665 VMLRIDQHLPNPD

-693 TTPEI
+693 ITQDI
-698 CDRQLLRSTTRVGLN
+698 CDRQLLRSTTRVGLH

>member
-1 MTLGSITHK
+1 
-10 ELHSLVTVTCTQTPS
+10 
-25 QFCPM
+25 M

-40 YLRKHADNP
+40 YLRKHAENP
-49 IDWYPWGDEALEKA
+49 IDWYPWGNEALEKA
-63 RNENK
+63 RTENK

-91 DTVIADYMNERF
+91 DTVIADYMNDRF

-118 IYMQAVQIMGESG
+118 IYMQAIQIMGESG
-131 GWPLNLFLV
+131 GWPLNLFLS
-140 PEDLVPFYGGT
+140 PDDLVPFYGGT
-151 YFPIEPRYGR
+151 YFPIEPRYQR

-169 SICEIYYDRYQDIQ
+169 SICEIYYERNQDIQ
-183 DYKDQIVK
+183 DYKDQIVR
-191 NLHQINKMIPVP
+191 NLHQVNKLIPVP
-203 IISDEV
+203 IINDEV
-209 LTNGIAKCAE
+209 LAHGIAKCAE

-232 IPYANLLLRASRFEA
+232 IPYTDFLLRASRFEA
-247 ANLESQTTILKDK
+247 EESVLKEK
-260 SQQRGIDL
+260 TRQRGIDL

-283 YTVDHTWTVPHFE
+283 YTIDHTWTVPHFE

-308 LANLWLSGLQEPA
+308 LANLWLSGLNEPA
-321 IARACELTAT
+321 IARACELTVT

-336 MLAEEGCFYASQ
+336 MLAEEGCFYTSQ

-362 SFAELKKIFSNT
+362 TFAELKKIFSNT
-374 ELDLLIKE
+374 ELDLLMEE
-382 FTISV
+382 FTISA

-392 ESNVLQRKKL
+392 EANVLQRKKL
-402 GDLSPETEACLLKL
+402 GEFSPEIEACLLKL

-440 REIEW
+440 RAIDW

-453 DTKAITAWNALMIS
+453 DTKAIASWNALMIS
-467 GLATAYRAFQNPIY
+467 GLATAYRAFQKPIY
-481 KQLAVNAAKFIL
+481 QQLAVNATKFIL
-493 EHQWIEGHL
+493 ENQWVEGSL
-502 QRINYEGQEAV
+502 QRINYEGQASV

-528 DLHQALPENADFYLQ
+528 DLHQAIPEEADFYLQ
-543 QAIAIQAEFDRD
+543 QAIAIQAEFDRG

-583 DNATPSPNG
+583 DNAIPSSNG
-592 VAIANLVRFASV
+592 VAIANLVRLASV
-604 TGKLEYLDRAELA
+604 TEKLEYLDRAELA

-622 LVIANNPI
+622 HVISNSPV
-630 ACPSLLVAF
+630 ACPSLLTAF
-639 DWFRNHTLVRT
+639 DCFRNHTLVRT
-650 NPEQYAYLNQQYLPS
+650 NPSQYAYLSHQYLPL
-665 VMLRIDQHLPSPD
+665 VMLRLDRHLSSPE

-693 TTPEI
+693 TSQEI
-698 CDRQLLRSTTRVGLN
+698 CDHQLLRSTTRV
-713 YSSSK
+713 K

>member
-1 MTLGSITHK
+1 
-10 ELHSLVTVTCTQTPS
+10 
-25 QFCPM
+25 M
-30 PNRLARSQSL
+30 PNRLTQAHSL
-40 YLRKHADNP
+40 YLRKHGDNP

-91 DTVIADYMNERF
+91 DTVIADYMNDRF

-118 IYMQAVQIMGESG
+118 IYMQAIQIMGESG
-131 GWPLNLFLV
+131 GWPLNIFLA
-140 PEDLVPFYGGT
+140 PDDLVPFYGGT

-169 SICEIYYDRYQDIQ
+169 SICEIYYDRNPDIQ
-183 DYKDQIVK
+183 DYKDQIIR
-191 NLHQINKMIPVP
+191 NLHQVNKLIPVP
-203 IISDEV
+203 IISDEA
-209 LTNGIAKCAE
+209 LAMGIAKCAE

-232 IPYANLLLRASRFEA
+232 IPYANLILRACRFEK
-247 ANLESQTTILKDK
+247 LQGDSGESLLQNKAE
-260 SQQRGIDL
+260 QRGLDL

-283 YTVDHTWTVPHFE
+283 YTVDPTWTVPHFE

-308 LANLWLSGLQEPA
+308 LANLWMSGKQEPA
-321 IARACELTAT
+321 IARACDLTVT

-362 SFAELKKIFSNT
+362 SYAELKNIFSIS
-374 ELDLLIKE
+374 ELEQLSYE
-382 FTISV
+382 FTISP

-392 ESNVLQRKKL
+392 ETNVLQRKHY
-402 GDLSPETEACLLKL
+402 GELSPEIEASLLKL

-426 PTDAFPVARSQDDI
+426 PSDAFPVARNQEDI
-440 REIEW
+440 REIDW

-467 GLATAYRAFQNPIY
+467 GLATAYRAFQKPIY
-481 KQLAVNAAKFIL
+481 RQLAVTAMQFIL
-493 EHQWIEGHL
+493 DHQWVSGHL
-502 QRINYEGQEAV
+502 QRINYGGIAAV
-513 AAQSEDYAFLIKALL
+513 PAQSEDYALLIKALL
-528 DLHQALPENADFYLQ
+528 DLHQAIPESADFYLQ

-570 SSQHLLLRERNYQ
+570 SSQYLLVRERNYQ

-592 VAIANLVRFASV
+592 TAIANLVRIASI
-604 TGKLEYLDRAELA
+604 TGKLDYLDRAELA

-622 LVIANNPI
+622 HVITNSPV
-630 ACPSLLVAF
+630 ACPSLIAAF
-639 DWFRNHTLVRT
+639 DWFRNHTLVRA
-650 NPEQYAYLNQQYLPS
+650 NPDLYQQLNREYLPNVTLIAEKVFRNS
-665 VMLRIDQHLPSPD
+665 D
-678 AIAMVCQGFACLEPA
+678 AIALVCQGFSCLEPA
-693 TTPEI
+693 IDPDI
-698 CDRQLLRSTTRVGLN
+698 CKQQLVR
-713 YSSSK
+713 SSSRVQ

>member
-1 MTLGSITHK
+1 
-10 ELHSLVTVTCTQTPS
+10 
-25 QFCPM
+25 M
-30 PNRLARSQSL
+30 PNRLSQSPSL

-49 IDWYPWGDEALEKA
+49 IDWYPWGNEALEKA
-63 RNENK
+63 RTENK

-91 DTVIADYMNERF
+91 DTVIADYMNVRF

-131 GWPLNLFLV
+131 GWPLNLFLA
-140 PEDLVPFYGGT
+140 PDDLVPFYGGT
-151 YFPIEPRYGR
+151 YFPIEPRYGK

-169 SICEIYYDRYQDIQ
+169 SILEIYHDRHQDIH
-183 DYKDQIVK
+183 DYKEQIVR
-191 NLHQINKMIPVP
+191 NLHQVNKLVPVP

-209 LTNGIAKCAE
+209 LANGINKCAE

-232 IPYANLLLRASRFEA
+232 IPYADFLLAASRFESA
-247 ANLESQTTILKDK
+247 SQSTLLKHK
-260 SQQRGIDL
+260 AQQRGIDL
-268 ALGGIF
+268 AIGGIF

-308 LANLWLSGLQEPA
+308 LAKLWMSGLHEPA
-321 IARACELTAT
+321 IARCCELTAT

-362 SFAELKKIFSNT
+362 SYGELKKIFSTT
-374 ELDLLIKE
+374 ELDLLVHE

-387 NGNFE
+387 TGNFE
-392 ESNVLQRKKL
+392 ESNVLQRKKR
-402 GDLSPETEACLLKL
+402 GELSPEVEACLMKL
-416 FRRRYGEYSR
+416 FCRRYGEYSR
-426 PTDAFPVARSQDDI
+426 PTDAFPVARSQADI
-440 REIEW
+440 REIDW
-445 EGRVPPIT
+445 EGRVPPVT

-467 GLATAYRAFQNPIY
+467 GLAGAYRAFQQPVY

-493 EHQWIEGHL
+493 ENQWIEGHL
-502 QRINYEGQEAV
+502 QRINYEGQA
-513 AAQSEDYAFLIKALL
+513 AIMAQSEDYAFLIKALL
-528 DLHQALPENADFYLQ
+528 DLHQAIPEEADYYLQ
-543 QAIAIQAEFDRD
+543 QAIAVQAEFDRD
-555 FWDALSGGYFNTTSE
+555 FWDGLSGGYFNTTSE
-570 SSQHLLLRERNYQ
+570 SSQYLLLRERNYQ

-592 VAIANLVRFASV
+592 VAIANLVRIASL
-604 TGKLEYLDRAELA
+604 TEKLEYLDRAELA

-622 LVIANNPI
+622 HVISNSPV

-639 DWFRNHTLVRT
+639 DWFRNHTLVRAK
-650 NPEQYAYLNQQYLPS
+650 PEQYAYLNRQYLPAA
-665 VMLRIDQHLPSPD
+665 MLRIDRHLPNPQ
-678 AIAMVCQGFACLEPA
+678 AIAMVCQGLACLEPA
-693 TTPEI
+693 TSQEI
-698 CDRQLLRSTTRVGLN
+698 CDRQLLRSTTRVN
-713 YSSSK
+713 

>member
-1 MTLGSITHK
+1 
-10 ELHSLVTVTCTQTPS
+10 
-25 QFCPM
+25 M
-30 PNRLARSQSL
+30 PNRLAQSQSL

-63 RNENK
+63 RTENK

-91 DTVIADYMNERF
+91 DTVIADYMNDRF

-118 IYMQAVQIMGESG
+118 IYLQSVQIMGESG
-131 GWPLNLFLV
+131 GWPLNLFLA
-140 PEDLVPFYGGT
+140 PDDLVPFYGGT

-169 SICEIYYDRYQDIQ
+169 SILEIYHDRNQDIQ
-183 DYKDQIVK
+183 DYKEQIVR
-191 NLHQINKMIPVP
+191 NLHQVNKHTPVP
-203 IISDEV
+203 IINDEV
-209 LTNGIAKCAE
+209 LANGIAKCAE

-232 IPYANLLLRASRFEA
+232 IPYANFLLRASRFESL
-247 ANLESQTTILKDK
+247 NPESSDNILKDK
-260 SQQRGIDL
+260 TQQRGLSL

-308 LANLWLSGLQEPA
+308 LANLWISGLKEPA
-321 IARACELTAT
+321 ISRSCELTAT

-362 SFAELKKIFSNT
+362 SFSELKKSFST
-374 ELDLLIKE
+374 AELDLLVQE

-387 NGNFE
+387 AGNFE
-392 ESNVLQRKKL
+392 ETNVLQRKKN
-402 GDLSPETEACLLKL
+402 GELSPEVEACLTKL
-416 FRRRYGEYSR
+416 FRLRYGEYSR
-426 PTDAFPVARSQDDI
+426 PTDAFPVARSQADI
-440 REIEW
+440 REIDW
-445 EGRVPPIT
+445 EGRVPPVT

-467 GLATAYRAFQNPIY
+467 GLANAYRAFQKPIY

-493 EHQWIEGHL
+493 ENQWIEGRL
-502 QRINYEGQEAV
+502 QRINYEGQAAV
-513 AAQSEDYAFLIKALL
+513 VAQSEDYAFLIKALL
-528 DLHQALPENADFYLQ
+528 DMHQAIPEEANFYLQ

-592 VAIANLVRFASV
+592 IAIANLVRIASV
-604 TGKLEYLDRAELA
+604 TKKLEYL
-617 LKRFG
+617 
-622 LVIANNPI
+622 
-630 ACPSLLVAF
+630 
-639 DWFRNHTLVRT
+639 
-650 NPEQYAYLNQQYLPS
+650 
-665 VMLRIDQHLPSPD
+665 
-678 AIAMVCQGFACLEPA
+678 
-693 TTPEI
+693 
-698 CDRQLLRSTTRVGLN
+698 
-713 YSSSK
+713 